1 MTLLLLCVRRHLL
14 LRLDSGAMLT
24 LAKVIVADLTP
35 ATKPSDEVLEYDFAC
50 EGCVW
55 SGLLSKSSSIQ
66 RWLRGVTEG
75 GGCSRL
81 RRRNVLTHRRKGLGE
96 PFPVGPSFVGE
107 SVRSSL

>member
-14 LRLDSGAMLT
+14 VRLDSGAMLT
-24 LAKVIVADLTP
+24 LANVTVADLTP
-35 ATKPSDEVLEYDFAC
+35 ATKPSEEVLEYDLAC
-50 EGCVW
+50 EGRVR
-55 SGLLSKSSSIQ
+55 SGLLSKSSSVQ

-75 GGCSRL
+75 GGYSRL

-96 PFPVGPSFVGE
+96 PLPVGPSSVGH